1 MTLLSDRDIKP
12 DNILLDE
19 QGHSH
24 IADFNVATKLEEGKK
39 FATAQTPEIF
49 ACSVDETPGYD
60 FAVDW
65 WSLGIVAYELAAG
78 RRPYEIHSHYSNKDI
93 RLVHLTATPKWPS
106 AWPPEFTQLL
116 LEVDALERVRCLQSL
131 QNQPIM
137 RDVCFD
143 AVLEMKTNPV
153 FVPPKGHLNCDP
165 TFELE
170 EMIVES
176 RPLHKKKKRL
186 AKQRSLREI
195 QSSPSCEQ
203 EFTLDPLAEEFTT
216 FNRQR
221 QLDRM
226 ERERKEQEWESE
238 LLTAMEASGSASLA
252 ASTSTSTSTPKLS
265 EDPADHGDDDADGPG
280 PGPSSSMANH
290 PRSSADSKKSAWAKR
305 RSITMPEGDKVWRVS
320 KQNKQ

>member
-1 MTLLSDRDIKP
+1 MPIYNFA
-12 DNILLDE
+12 NIQIL
-19 QGHSH
+19 
-24 IADFNVATKLEEGKK
+24 IY
-39 FATAQTPEIF
+39 TPN
-49 ACSVDETPGYD
+49 
-60 FAVDW
+60 
-65 WSLGIVAYELAAG
+65 L
-78 RRPYEIHSHYSNKDI
+78 
-93 RLVHLTATPKWPS
+93 
-106 AWPPEFTQLL
+106 
-116 LEVDALERVRCLQSL
+116 
-131 QNQPIM
+131 
-137 RDVCFD
+137 
-143 AVLEMKTNPV
+143 
-153 FVPPKGHLNCDP
+153 
-165 TFELE
+165 
-170 EMIVES
+170 
-176 RPLHKKKKRL
+176 
-186 AKQRSLREI
+186 
-195 QSSPSCEQ
+195 Q